1 MAILRGE
8 TYFVD
13 LNPVKGREQAGL
25 RPVLVIS
32 TDDMNRKP
40 LVVTV
45 VVGTKGSNITR
56 EYPSNIRVPS
66 QESGLPLETVFLCY
80 QVRSLD
86 HSRFSGPPA
95 GKLSD
100 AYMAKVEDAL
110 RLCFDL

>member
-1 MAILRGE
+1 M
-8 TYFVD
+8 D
-13 LNPVKGREQAGL
+13 LDPVKGREQAGL

-32 TDDMNRKP
+32 TDGINRKP

-45 VVGTKGSNITR
+45 VVGTKSSNVTR

-86 HSRFSGPPA
+86 HSRFSDPPI
-95 GKLSD
+95 GGLSD
-100 AYMAKVEDAL
+100 AYMQKVEKAL
-110 RLCFDL
+110 RLCFEL